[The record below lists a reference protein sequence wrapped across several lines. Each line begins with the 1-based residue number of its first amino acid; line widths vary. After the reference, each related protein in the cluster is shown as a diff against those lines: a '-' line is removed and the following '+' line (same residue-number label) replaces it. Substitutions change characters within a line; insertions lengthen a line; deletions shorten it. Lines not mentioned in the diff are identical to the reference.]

1 MSSYDDLEEII
12 GNLRERLSEL
22 KATSEM
28 QEKAQSLFD
37 DVAKKMD
44 EVLTAKEQ
52 LEETIRQTI
61 SQYDSFSSEIRKALE
76 KQSSDVEKQVGVI
89 SERVDT
95 TNATLQG
102 SLNDLKDFLESAKDT
117 INDAIERCR
126 SDIQHIEEDLASNRE
141 DHVLLSKRIDEVDQ
155 ALKAEQLRLSD
166 YKKSMD
172 KKWVVAIIIGA
183 AGIIAGIIGIVL

>member
-102 SLNDLKDFLESAKDT
+102 SLNDLKNLLESAKDT
-117 INDAIERCR
+117 INDAIERCS

-172 KKWVVAIIIGA
+172 KKWIVAIIIGA